1 MRSSANDPPRAS
13 DPLHSSS
20 LDDSSIQVSIQ
31 RKRNRRKVRVKREEG
46 VEGEQITRATRIEP
60 VFIPKKNSDAIQSL
74 DRELLTK
81 TTAAKARVRPKRVTV
96 QFTSHEPSAHVI
108 KLQGMARRVV
118 AKKPRSPSA
127 RTMNAWV
134 APCEAPPSLE
144 RMASEAL
151 DLYIDSIDAQDLY
164 AQFTP
169 FDPEVAYRE
178 RRGTWERV
186 RAPFI
191 RWELRW
197 HPVETSAQEAEFYQE
212 DPSLEIMV
220 SPSLFTESSDE
231 QEAPRIETPPAPPGF
246 EEQFT
251 TGETPSSFLRRLRQL
266 RHAWGDRVEGA
277 VDGLREREEE
287 VVADV
292 EQAWGVPV
300 LVPKV
305 HVIRVLAGFA
315 ALLCLVT
322 LPAGAVSLSHSF
334 SSSVNQSIATGREA
348 VGEARGAL
356 SAGVAGGPEALGRA
370 SARFASANDEL
381 LRANGLALALAQAL
395 PKSRALV
402 TAGHRLLDAGQ
413 KSTRAAQLLAEGL
426 THAWTMPVQHT
437 DERLLALQTYVN
449 AATPLVEEALQGVKE
464 IEPSVLPEDLRAQ
477 VSVLNASLIQ
487 GESTLL
493 DVKSL
498 VQLGI
503 STLGHD
509 RPRTYLFIF
518 QNQSELRPTGGFM
531 GSLAEVT
538 FDRGEIK
545 SIVVPGGGPYDLRSQ
560 LKARVLPPE
569 PLRLVSSRWEFQDA
583 NWFADFPTAAQKIDW
598 FWSKSGQPTLDGII
612 TINAHVLQM
621 LLKSTGPITLPEY
634 GKTLDAENVMLE
646 LQKSVELEYDKTE
659 NKPKKIIGDL
669 LPLLLE
675 KMRGTDEQGMLTYAR
690 VFGEALQT
698 KDIQLWFRNA
708 DEQSVAQEMGWDG
721 SFPAVVGDTL
731 ALNEANIG
739 GQKTDAVIDERTTHD
754 IDIQADGSVV
764 DTVTLERQHTGS
776 KGELFQGAN
785 NVAYIR
791 LYAPSGSTLI
801 DADGFQ
807 PPPLTAY
814 KATDTDALPDED
826 VARVELE
833 IGQEA
838 NGVQVTEEY
847 GRTVFGGWVQL
858 RPGGSSKTTFRYKLP
873 MNVFDLAE
881 RLKDQS
887 STNPKESTSSSNTRA
902 AYLLSSISQS
912 GKADRGLTVR
922 VHAPASW
929 KLSWTNQSWDAGS
942 LNGYTLT
949 LPAWNHDRIVALLFD
964 VPHAKTP

>member
-1 MRSSANDPPRAS
+1 MRSSANDPFRAS
-13 DPLHSSS
+13 DPSQSSS
-20 LDDSSIQVSIQ
+20 PDEIALQ
-31 RKRNRRKVRVKREEG
+31 RKRNRRKVRVKREG
-46 VEGEQITRATRIEP
+46 GLVEGEQTTRALRIEP
-60 VFIPKKNSDAIQSL
+60 IFIPKRTSDTIQSL

-81 TTAAKARVRPKRVTV
+81 TTTAKSRVRPKRVEI

-118 AKKPRSPSA
+118 TKPRSPGA

-134 APCEAPPSLE
+134 APCDTPPSLE

-151 DLYIDSIDAQDLY
+151 DLYIDSIDTQDLY

-169 FDPEVAYRE
+169 FDPEIAYRE
-178 RRGTWERV
+178 RRGVWERV

-197 HPVETSAQEAEFYQE
+197 HPVETSSQEMEVYEE

-220 SPSLFTESSDE
+220 SPSLFTEESDGR
-231 QEAPRIETPPAPPGF
+231 EAPHVQAPAGF

-251 TGETPSSFLRRLRQL
+251 TGETPSSFLRRLRQI

-277 VDGLREREEE
+277 VDELREREEE
-287 VVADV
+287 AVTDV

-334 SSSVNQSIATGREA
+334 SSSVEQSIATGREA

-395 PKSRALV
+395 PKGRALV

-437 DERLLALQTYVN
+437 DERLLALQTYVD

-477 VSVLNASLIQ
+477 VAVLNASLIQ
-487 GESTLL
+487 GESTLA

-498 VQLGI
+498 VELGI
-503 STLGHD
+503 GVLGHD
-509 RPRTYLFIF
+509 RPRTYLFVF

-560 LKARVLPPE
+560 LKARVLPPG

-583 NWFADFPTAAQKIDW
+583 NWFTDFPTAAQKINW

-612 TINAHVLQM
+612 TINARVLQT

-675 KMRGTDEQGMLTYAR
+675 KMRGTDEQGMLSYAR
-690 VFGEALQT
+690 AFGEALQT
-698 KDIQLWFRNA
+698 KDIQLWFRA
-708 DEQSVAQEMGWDG
+708 QDEQATVHQMGWDG
-721 SFPAVVGDTL
+721 SLPLVVGDTL

-764 DTVTLERQHTGS
+764 DTVTLERQHTGV

-791 LYAPSGSTLI
+791 LYAPTGSTLI

-814 KATDTDALPDED
+814 KATDTEALLDED
-826 VARVELE
+826 VARVEPE
-833 IGQEA
+833 IGHEA
-838 NGVQVTEEY
+838 NGVQITEEY

-873 MNVFDLAE
+873 MNVFDLADQ
-881 RLKDQS
+881 LKDQS
-887 STNPKESTSSSNTRA
+887 SINPEETTGPSNTRA
-902 AYLLSSISQS
+902 AYLLSLISQS
-912 GKADRGLTVR
+912 GKPDRGLTVR

-929 KLSWTNQSWDAGS
+929 KLSWTNQSWEPGS

-949 LPAWNHDRIVALLFD
+949 LPAWSHDQIVALLFD
-964 VPHAKTP
+964 IPHAKTP